1 MTIQAILF
9 DKDGTLIDL
18 DGTWVPIYKEFLARE
33 KAQGHEHSIE
43 LMRQA
48 GYDPDTE
55 RFLPNSI
62 LSSGTTKQLVQ
73 LWWPELDDDG
83 INHKIATLDR
93 EYAHIALSHIQPILP
108 LGPFLAKLRSM
119 GFKLGVGTNDTYL
132 SAVTQL
138 EHLGI
143 ADAFDVILGADSVPV
158 PKPSGDMIRHFAKS
172 VGVPVD
178 AVAMVG
184 DNHHDLD
191 EARAGG
197 AGLAIGVLSGS
208 GLRHHLAP
216 LADHVIGSIA
226 DLPGLLRG

>member
-1 MTIQAILF
+1 MSIKAILF

-33 KAQGHEHSIE
+33 KAEGHEHSIE

-55 RFLPNSI
+55 RFLPNTI

-93 EYAHIALSHIQPILP
+93 DYSGIALANIQPILP
-108 LGPFLAKLRSM
+108 LAPFITKLKGM
-119 GFKLGVGTNDTYL
+119 GLKVGVGTNDTYL
-132 SAVTQL
+132 SAVNQL
-138 EHLGI
+138 THLGI
-143 ADAFDVILGADSVPV
+143 ADSFDLILGADSVAV
-158 PKPSGDMIRHFAKS
+158 PKPSGDMIRRFAQS
-172 VGVPVD
+172 LELPTS
-178 AVAMVG
+178 AIAMVG

-208 GLRHHLAP
+208 GLREDLAP
-216 LADHVIGSIA
+216 RADHVIGSIA
-226 DLPGLLRG
+226 ELPALLGG